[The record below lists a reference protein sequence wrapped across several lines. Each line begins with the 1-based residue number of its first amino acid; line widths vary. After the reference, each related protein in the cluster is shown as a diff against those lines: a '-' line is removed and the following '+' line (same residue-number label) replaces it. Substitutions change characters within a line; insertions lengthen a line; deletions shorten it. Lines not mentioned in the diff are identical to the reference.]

1 MYDFDLTSEGKV
13 YGGYTPILT
22 RDFKENELSY
32 FEKYGIITESDFS
45 LSVKLSIKGSKS
57 YKLFE
62 LSPFSQL
69 KIGDT
74 VDTSNLQIVLLKKDV
89 NNPNESPVL
98 KLIEKS

>member
-1 MYDFDLTSEGKV
+1 MNDFDLTIEGKV
-13 YGGYTPILT
+13 YGGYTPVLT

-32 FEKYGIITESDFS
+32 FEKYGIVTESDFS
-45 LSVKLSIKGSKS
+45 LSVKLSIKGSKG
-57 YKLFE
+57 YKLFD

-74 VDTSNLQIVLLKKDV
+74 VDISNLQIVILKKDV
-89 NNPNESPVL
+89 NNPEEAPLL